1 LRDIL
6 YDFDSRMQEKPTTY
20 KSLLLQYIQM
30 KKKSLRGQ
38 TIKLTRCIEFYR
50 PFCYFRTMIVDE
62 WKSYG
67 VVLWDGYRAPFQPK
81 NVNDSHFTQRNIL

>member
-1 LRDIL
+1 MRDIL
-6 YDFDSRMQEKPTTY
+6 YDFDSRMQEKPATY
-20 KSLLLQYIQM
+20 RSLLLQYIQM

-62 WKSYG
+62 WKVMVSSFG
-67 VVLWDGYRAPFQPK
+67 MDIVRLFSLK
-81 NVNDSHFTQRNIL
+81 M